1 MAKLSE
7 IDVEHVA
14 KLAKLELTSDEVKKF
29 RNQLGEILEYMDQLM
44 EVDVAMVEPTSQTT
58 GLTNVVREDEI
69 DMTRVF
75 GQKEAISGT
84 EKTLNGY
91 FVVPALLNKNNE

>member
-7 IDVEHVA
+7 EDVRHVA
-14 KLAKLELTSDEVKKF
+14 KLAKLQLTSDEVKKF
-29 RNQLGEILEYMDQLM
+29 GNQLGEVLEYMEQLM

-58 GLTNVVREDEI
+58 GLTNVTRGDEI
-69 DMTRVF
+69 EMTSVLP
-75 GQKEAISGT
+75 QEEALSGS

-91 FVVPALLNKNNE
+91 FVVPALLNKSNE